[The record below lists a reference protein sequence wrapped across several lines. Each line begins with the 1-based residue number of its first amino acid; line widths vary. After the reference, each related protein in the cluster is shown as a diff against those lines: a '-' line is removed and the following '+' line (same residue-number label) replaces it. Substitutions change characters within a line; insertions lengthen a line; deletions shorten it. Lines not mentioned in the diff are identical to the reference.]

1 MNEKVFLNEKIAKK
15 LFKSEKYGK
24 MLSARVISDYLDAD
38 YEEVYNN
45 IKLSSEEIAFSSLT
59 VNSTADVI
67 YYNDVSYINIE
78 LNFNNTP
85 SKPMQLESYVF
96 QLYLGQIHTYKNY
109 HDIKKIMQICIDT
122 YDYFNKNEFM
132 YKVSLMEEK
141 YNIPLNDKIQ
151 IIHLNIEYLRN
162 IDYNEIMKGNNK
174 LMKDLYFLT
183 CNNDNKLELV
193 YKNDELMK
201 DIIEESKKI
210 AGIEK
215 MDLYF
220 TDEELRRQDEE
231 FYRKEGAR
239 DEKLQIAKNLLA
251 KNIDLDI
258 ILETTGLTLEELDKI
273 KKEQ

>member
-1 MNEKVFLNEKIAKK
+1 
-15 LFKSEKYGK
+15 

-38 YEEVYNN
+38 YDEVYNN
-45 IKLSSEEIAFSSLT
+45 IKLSSEEIAFSALT

-67 YYNDVSYINIE
+67 YYDDVSYINIE
-78 LNFNNTP
+78 INFNNTP

-109 HDIKKIMQICIDT
+109 HDIKKIIQICIDS
-122 YDYFNKNEFM
+122 YDYFGKNEFM

-141 YNIPLNDKIQ
+141 YKLPLNDKIQ
-151 IIHLNIEYLRN
+151 IIHLNIDYLRN
-162 IDYNEIMKGNNK
+162 IHYNEIMKGNSK

-183 CNNDNKLELV
+183 CNNDKTLGLV
-193 YKNDELMK
+193 YEKDELMK

-215 MDLYF
+215 MDLYL

-231 FYRKEGAR
+231 YYRK
-239 DEKLQIAKNLLA
+239 DEKIQIAK
-251 KNIDLDI
+251 KM
-258 ILETTGLTLEELDKI
+258 LEENMTINQISKLTGLSNEEISNLI
-273 KKEQ
+273 K